1 VRRNPHILLLAVA
14 LALTS
19 MHVDATGNGK
29 LLGTGGLTSIDGA
42 AGGGLVP
49 WAVIGGHAETGEW
62 DASAALTYVDTG
74 DFDLQTGAVA
84 VGWSDRL
91 ELSVARMSLGLD
103 ALMRTGSAPDVRL
116 ETDVYGVKVR
126 LAGDLI
132 YGDWPQLS
140 AGVQWR
146 RSHDQALIAAAGADD
161 DQGFDVYLAG
171 SRLWLDGIAGRRT
184 LANLTLRST
193 AANQLGLLGFSDQR
207 SLTVEGSL
215 AVFLSR
221 TLAIGAEYRDK
232 PDALAFA
239 PEDPWMDLFVAWFP
253 NKNWH
258 FTLAYVDLG
267 SVGGVS
273 DQRGYYL
280 SIQGSP

>member
-1 VRRNPHILLLAVA
+1 MRFLLLMLS
-14 LALTS
+14 LALS
-19 MHVDATGNGK
+19 ASDAIASGAGK
-29 LLGTGGLTSIDGA
+29 LLATGGLTSIDGA

-49 WAVIGGHAETGEW
+49 WAVIGGHADEGEW
-62 DASAALTYVDTG
+62 DASAALSYVDTG
-74 DFDLQTGAVA
+74 DFDLQAAAVA

-91 ELSVARMSLGLD
+91 ELSAARLSLGLN
-103 ALMRTGSAPDVRL
+103 ALMRTREQDQVRL
-116 ETDVYGVKVR
+116 DADVVGAKVR

-132 YGDWPQLS
+132 YGEWPQIA

-146 RSHDQALIAAAGADD
+146 RSRDRGLVALAGADD
-161 DQGFDVYLAG
+161 DQGVDVYVAA

-184 LANLTLRST
+184 LANLTVRST
-193 AANQLGLLGFSDQR
+193 AANQLGLLGFAATR
-207 SLTVEGSL
+207 TLTLEGSL
-215 AVFLSR
+215 AVFLNRSV
-221 TLAIGAEYRDK
+221 AIGAEYRSK
-232 PDALAFA
+232 PDELAFA

-253 NKNWH
+253 NKHWH